1 MHVIVCIKAVID
13 PDVPTGLFNVDED
26 AKAPAPHSGV
36 RTLMNPF
43 DKQAI
48 EGALRIRD
56 TVGEV
61 RITLLCMGPD
71 SCRSIIREGH
81 ALGAD
86 EAYLLTDPL
95 FEIADCY
102 TAARTLAAAIARIGD
117 VDLVLTGRQSADW
130 DSGVVGSGIAE
141 LLDLPAITLAAS
153 IETENQTVRVR
164 RALVDGF
171 ETVEAPLPAVV
182 TVAHEMGT
190 IRNASLRETMRA
202 ARKPV
207 TVWTA
212 SDIGLAG
219 DEIGE
224 HGRRAVTERLY
235 IPRRDVKCEFITGET
250 PAAIASALITRLHE
264 EKLL

>member
-1 MHVIVCIKAVID
+1 MHILVCIKGIID
-13 PDVPTGLFNVDED
+13 PDIPIALFDVDEE
-26 AKAPAPHSGV
+26 AKTPAPLFGV
-36 RTLMNPF
+36 RTLMSPF

-56 TVGEV
+56 ALGEV
-61 RITLLCMGPD
+61 KITVLCIGPD
-71 SCRSIIREGH
+71 SNRTIVKEGL

-95 FEIADCY
+95 FEIADSF
-102 TAARTLAAAIARIGD
+102 TTARTLAAAITRIGD
-117 VDLVLTGRQSADW
+117 VDLVLTGRQAADW

-141 LLDLPAITLAAS
+141 LLDVPAITLAAS
-153 IETENQTVRVR
+153 IEIDDHTVRVR
-164 RALVDGF
+164 RALVDGA
-171 ETVEAPLPAVV
+171 ETVEAPLPALV

-190 IRNASLRETMRA
+190 ARKASLRETMRA

-207 TVWTA
+207 TVWSA
-212 SDIGLAG
+212 SDIGLSA
-219 DEIGE
+219 DEIGD

-235 IPRRDVKCEFITGET
+235 IPPCDVKCEFITGET
-250 PAAIASALITRLHE
+250 PAVAASALIARLQE

>member
-1 MHVIVCIKAVID
+1 MHILVCIKGIID
-13 PDVPTGLFNVDED
+13 PDVPIALFDVDEE
-26 AKAPAPHSGV
+26 AKAPAPLSGV
-36 RTLMNPF
+36 RTLMSPF

-56 TVGEV
+56 TLGEV
-61 RITLLCMGPD
+61 KIALICMGPD
-71 SCRSIIREGH
+71 SSRTIIKEGL

-95 FEIADCY
+95 FEIADSF
-102 TAARTLAAAIARIGD
+102 TTARTLTAAITRIGD
-117 VDLVLTGRQSADW
+117 VDLVLTGRQAADW

-141 LLDLPAITLAAS
+141 LLDVPAITLAAS
-153 IETENQTVRVR
+153 IEIDDQTVRVR
-164 RALVDGF
+164 RALVDGA

-182 TVAHEMGT
+182 TVAHEMGAP
-190 IRNASLRETMRA
+190 RKASLRETMRA

-212 SDIGLAG
+212 SDIGLSA
-219 DEIGE
+219 DEIGD
-224 HGRRAVTERLY
+224 HGRRAVPERLY
-235 IPRRDVKCEFITGET
+235 IPLSDVKCEYITGET
-250 PAAIASALITRLHE
+250 PAVAASALIARLQE